1 MNIFDRVLD
10 FCDKNY
16 IIDVE
21 DKVPI
26 FLSSIGAHIFNTVN
40 KCSMRDFAPRE
51 SDGEDSKRFVI
62 EDCPLRHDNYPIYTP
77 SSRIADTRIHILM
90 RGAKGSGKNVL
101 LDLFCAE
108 YTGLLWNS
116 DGFDGVG
123 FRTMIGANS
132 ITEAGMF
139 GSVNE
144 NGDIVGRPL
153 ARELCGGFLTFEEF
167 SSVSDA
173 NKKDHSIDMKNQML
187 TSLDSGRVAKGM
199 RDGWVKYN
207 TRYTVWGGTQHG
219 RMDLESGLDR
229 RFFIIDIIMDAEKER
244 QYKEAQNKQA
254 SMSREERA
262 YLAGE
267 IMSLREWFIDRQMS
281 IMLNPPTGVMF
292 SPEFEEWVMRESV
305 RSFESDL
312 FRRLAIGYNM
322 MATDWQGGVL
332 EIKMDDMLKELL
344 ESSLRMRRNVMDEDI
359 HLIKTTFWDK
369 DVPRSAL
376 VKDIARL
383 ITNNDY
389 QAAKR
394 WIDDNLKQQIWF
406 EEFSPRKEGRGR
418 RGVVCRF
425 GMPDDNLKWG
435 E

>member
-1 MNIFDRVLD
+1 MNIFERVLD
-10 FCDKNY
+10 FCKKNH

-21 DKVPI
+21 DKVPV
-26 FLSSIGAHIFNTVN
+26 FLSSIGAHLFNTVN
-40 KCSMRDFAPRE
+40 KCSMCDFAPTGGD
-51 SDGEDSKRFVI
+51 DGDRFVI
-62 EDCPLRHDNYPIYTP
+62 EDCPLRHSNYPIYTP

-108 YTGLLWNS
+108 HTGFLWNP
-116 DGFDGVG
+116 DGFNGVG
-123 FRTMIGANS
+123 FRTMSGPNS

-139 GSVNE
+139 GSVNDE
-144 NGDIVGRPL
+144 GRIVGRPL
-153 ARELCGGFLTFEEF
+153 ARDLCGGFLTFEEF

-173 NKKDHSIDMKNQML
+173 NRKDHSIDMKNQML

-199 RDGWVKYN
+199 RDGWVRYN

-229 RFFIIDIIMDAEKER
+229 RFFIIDILMDAEKEAA
-244 QYKEAQNKQA
+244 YKEAQNKQA
-254 SMSREERA
+254 SMSKEERA
-262 YLAGE
+262 FLAGE
-267 IMSLREWFIDRQMS
+267 IMDLRQWFIDRQMD
-281 IMLNPPTGVMF
+281 IVLNPPEGVVF
-292 SPEFEEWVMRESV
+292 DEAFEKWVMQESV

-322 MATDWQGGVL
+322 MVGEWKGGTL
-332 EIKMDDMLKELL
+332 QIRMDDALMRLL
-344 ESSLRMRRNVMDEDI
+344 EDSLKMRRNVMDEDI

-369 DVPRSAL
+369 DVPRSGL

-383 ITNNDY
+383 ICNNDY

-394 WIDDNLKQQIWF
+394 WIDDNLKQQTWF
-406 EEFSPRKEGRGR
+406 MEFSPRKEGRGR

-425 GMPDDNLKWG
+425 GMPDDNVKGW
-435 E
+435 

>member
-1 MNIFDRVLD
+1 MTIFDRVLD
-10 FCDKNY
+10 FCERNY
-16 IIDVE
+16 IVDVE

-26 FLSSIGAHIFNTVN
+26 FLCSIGAHLFNTVN
-40 KCSMRDFAPRE
+40 KCSMCDFAPKE
-51 SDGEDSKRFVI
+51 SDGEDSRRFVI
-62 EDCPLRHDNYPIYTP
+62 EDCPLRHKNYPIYTP

-108 YTGLLWNS
+108 HTGFLWNPE
-116 DGFDGVG
+116 GFDGIG
-123 FRTMIGANS
+123 FRTMSGPNS
-132 ITEAGMF
+132 VTEAGMF

-144 NGDIVGRPL
+144 DGQIVGRPL
-153 ARELCGGFLTFEEF
+153 ARDLCGGFLTFEEF

-173 NKKDHSIDMKNQML
+173 NRKDHSIDMKNQML

-229 RFFIIDIIMDAEKER
+229 RFFIIDILMDEEKER
-244 QYKEAQNKQA
+244 LYKEAQNKQA

-267 IMSLREWFIDRQMS
+267 IMDLRQWFIDRQMD
-281 IMLNPPTGVMF
+281 IVLNPPEGVVF
-292 SPEFEEWVMRESV
+292 DEAFEKWVMKESV

-322 MATDWQGGVL
+322 MAGEWKGGIL
-332 EIKMDDMLKELL
+332 QIRMDDMLLQLL
-344 ESSLRMRRNVMDEDI
+344 EDSLRMRRNVMDEDI
-359 HLIKTTFWDK
+359 QLIKTTFWDK
-369 DVPRSAL
+369 DVPRSGL
-376 VKDIARL
+376 VKDVARL
-383 ITNNDY
+383 ISNNDY

-406 EEFSPRKEGRGR
+406 TEFSPRKEGRGR

-425 GMPDDNLKWG
+425 GMPEDNVKGW
-435 E
+435 